1 VGKVVVLPQPPSP
14 LPLKVESNMATAKK
28 NIKKKVTTPKSVS
41 VEKDPPVSV
50 KKVVRDERTHK
61 IIGFFLI
68 LIAIWLFIA
77 FVSYGYTW
85 RQDQDKVFNA
95 GGDFLFADDLKVD
108 NKLGRLGAWISHS
121 FIYKGFGIASYFLC
135 LLPFV
140 LGINLIFKAR
150 IFRIWRNVFYS
161 LTGLIY
167 FSVALAFFSK
177 GAEFSYGGGWGEWIS
192 ETLTAFMGT
201 VGTAL
206 LLLVAGLAWFV
217 WRFNP
222 VFKMPKKPKIS
233 FPVPAKKGEP
243 DEASLHI
250 ATVEHATEEG
260 HQITSSSTPPQIIP
274 ATQNEQVT
282 PAALPKEQMETQ
294 AVSVNTSG
302 LSINELYALG
312 RAEELAKNRFQVD
325 EPVNPLEQQS
335 VHSHGN
341 SAGDNDSVSI
351 ILPEEQ
357 KPESKDPINQLTV
370 SDKPIA
376 NGKGEPIFLINP
388 IPEEKAAT
396 IVPPPVTPA
405 DEDVLS
411 NTITHLSDG
420 TSESQKNEVAALP
433 ATKTPKAETPSS
445 ISVIPPSDL
454 ELEIKPPAE
463 DASPI
468 EETPKEDKKTAHS
481 KIESLEPYD
490 PKLDLKGYQYPG
502 LDLLETHGSEKIVTD
517 AAELESNKNQIIN
530 TLKNYDIHIQRISAT
545 VGPTVTLYEIVP
557 APGVRISRI
566 KNLEDDIALS
576 LAALGI
582 RIIAP
587 IPGKGTIGIEVPN
600 VRKTIVSMRT
610 LLASEKFQ
618 NTNFSLPIAIGKKID
633 NELFV
638 VDLASMPHLLMAGAT
653 GQGKSVGINAV
664 LVSLLYKKHPSQL
677 KLVLVDPKKV
687 ELSLY
692 RAIEKH
698 FLAKLPGEDESII
711 TDTKKVVH
719 TLNALCIEMDNRY
732 DLLKEAGV
740 RNIKEYNEKFI
751 RRRLNPEKGHQFLPF
766 IVLVIDEFADLIM
779 TAGKEIEMPIA
790 RLAQLARAVGIHLI
804 IATQRPSVNIITG
817 TIKANFPSRVAFKVS
832 SKIDSRTILD
842 AGGAEQLI
850 GKGDMLISHNGEL
863 IRLQCA
869 FVDTPEV
876 ERVCEAIGEQRGYPE
891 AFLLPEYVDEKEI
904 ENRDFDV
911 NDRDNLF
918 DEAAR
923 LIVHHQQGSTSLI
936 QRRMKLGYNR
946 AGRLMDQL
954 EQAGVVGPNQ
964 GSKPRDV
971 LVKTEMDLQELL
983 ARF

>member
-1 VGKVVVLPQPPSP
+1 
-14 LPLKVESNMATAKK
+14 MATTKK
-28 NIKKKVTTPKSVS
+28 SIKRKPAEKAIP
-41 VEKDPPVSV
+41 VEKETPVSV
-50 KKVVRDERTHK
+50 KKVVKDERTHK
-61 IIGFFLI
+61 ITGFFLI
-68 LIAIWLFIA
+68 LIAIWLCIA
-77 FVSYGYTW
+77 FISYGFTW
-85 RQDQDKVFNA
+85 QQDQDKVFNA
-95 GGDFLFADDLKVD
+95 GGDFLFADDLKVE
-108 NKLGRLGAWISHS
+108 NKLGRLGAWVSHL
-121 FIYKGFGIASYFLC
+121 FIYNGFGIASYFLC
-135 LLPFV
+135 ILPFV
-140 LGINLIFKAR
+140 IGINLIFKKK

-161 LTGLIY
+161 VTGLVF
-167 FSVALAFFSK
+167 FSVALAFVTK
-177 GAEFSYGGGWGEWIS
+177 GASFSYGGGWGEWLS
-192 ETLTAFMGT
+192 EQLSAMLGT
-201 VGTAL
+201 TGTAL
-206 LLLVAGLAWFV
+206 LLLVAGLAWV
-217 WRFNP
+217 IWRFNP
-222 VFKMPKKPKIS
+222 VFNVPKIPS
-233 FPVPAKKGEP
+233 VKLPSLGKKDGTIAEGAQLSVDDSMVASEEEVEAITAADNPLHKTPAPMQVVP
-243 DEASLHI
+243 
-250 ATVEHATEEG
+250 
-260 HQITSSSTPPQIIP
+260 
-274 ATQNEQVT
+274 VT
-282 PAALPKEQMETQ
+282 PAVAATQ
-294 AVSVNTSG
+294 APAQAAAGG
-302 LSINELYALG
+302 LSINELYAMG
-312 RAEELAKNRFQVD
+312 KADELAKKRFQMDD

-335 VHSHGN
+335 YTSGGN
-341 SAGDNDSVSI
+341 AVDDDNPVSI
-351 ILPEEQ
+351 IMPSPE
-357 KPESKDPINQLTV
+357 KSAVPDPINTFSV
-370 SDKPIA
+370 TDKPA
-376 NGKGEPIFLINP
+376 MDEKGHPVLLVNP
-388 IPEEKAAT
+388 IPVE
-396 IVPPPVTPA
+396 
-405 DEDVLS
+405 
-411 NTITHLSDG
+411 
-420 TSESQKNEVAALP
+420 
-433 ATKTPKAETPSS
+433 PSV
-445 ISVIPPSDL
+445 ISVIQPEAENEPLTEGKVDIPPSNNLPDPEPESEKSKPAFKTYPVTVVPDTEL
-454 ELEIKPPAE
+454 ELEIKPSADEILKEEE
-463 DASPI
+463 DAF
-468 EETPKEDKKTAHS
+468 KELSAAKKV
-481 KIESLEPYD
+481 ESLPPYD
-490 PKLDLKGYQYPG
+490 PMLDLKGYKYPN
-502 LDLLETHGSEKIVTD
+502 LDLLDTHGSEKIVTD
-517 AAELESNKNQIIN
+517 PNELESNKNQILN
-530 TLKNYDIHIQRISAT
+530 TLKNYDINIQRISAT

-618 NTNFSLPIAIGKKID
+618 NTTFSLPIAIGKKID

-751 RRRLNPEKGHQFLPF
+751 KRRLNPEKGHQFLPF
-766 IVLVIDEFADLIM
+766 IVLVVDEFADLIM

-891 AFLLPEYVDEKEI
+891 AFLLPEYVDEKEL
-904 ENRDFDV
+904 EARDFDV

-918 DEAAR
+918 DEAAK
-923 LIVHHQQGSTSLI
+923 LIVNHQQGSTSLI

-964 GSKPRDV
+964 GSKPREV
-971 LVKTEMDLQELL
+971 LVRTEIDLQELL